1 MSNQS
6 YDEKVKDILDRVAK
20 GHLSTEEATTLIA
33 ALKPAAGDTS
43 AGGAGGGAAGG
54 AGGAT
59 AREPVAEEGTQDV
72 PHRSSTDWPAAED
85 LASPEVWAD
94 AVDSPTTNPTT
105 VPTTEP
111 TAESSTGPST
121 GAGVGPT
128 VGSST
133 GPSAGPTAGSSTG
146 SGAGQSAGSSTEPST
161 GPTAGQSAGPSTGPT
176 AGQSAGPSTGPTA
189 GQSAGPSAGPTA
201 GQSAGPTSGTTGDGS
216 AGSTAGPAAEPSA
229 ERDGA
234 TGPVSGTSGVQDSVV
249 DEEAEPV
256 EEEHSNVPIPSGVQR
271 VTVRAIGRRVR
282 LIGEP
287 AVNGVAVDGPHVI
300 KRDGDTLAISSEGDM
315 GVSIDGFSM
324 LRNPT
329 DLKAHVNGLAKEL
342 SIRVNPNLQ
351 VEVEVTGGSVNA
363 ERLPGLTRVRVTAGT
378 AKVADV
384 DGPIDVLVQAGS
396 ANLDAQITKGRS
408 RVRVESGTAQ
418 VALRRGSDVHVH
430 TEAQLG
436 RVTWSGAVSGQS
448 KDVEIGRGRA
458 ALDVEVLVGTAQI
471 TSD

>member
-6 YDEKVKDILDRVAK
+6 YDEKVKGILDRVAK
-20 GHLSTEEATTLIA
+20 GHLSTEEAATLIA
-33 ALKPAAGDTS
+33 ALKTEPSAGDAAT
-43 AGGAGGGAAGG
+43 AAGG
-54 AGGAT
+54 EA
-59 AREPVAEEGTQDV
+59 PVADGAPEARPSEGQLSAGAASDRPWPTGEDV
-72 PHRSSTDWPAAED
+72 P
-85 LASPEVWAD
+85 SPSVWAD
-94 AVDSPTTNPTT
+94 AVDSPTGESAVDAGAQPGA
-105 VPTTEP
+105 EP
-111 TAESSTGPST
+111 AAT
-121 GAGVGPT
+121 
-128 VGSST
+128 
-133 GPSAGPTAGSSTG
+133 
-146 SGAGQSAGSSTEPST
+146 
-161 GPTAGQSAGPSTGPT
+161 
-176 AGQSAGPSTGPTA
+176 
-189 GQSAGPSAGPTA
+189 
-201 GQSAGPTSGTTGDGS
+201 
-216 AGSTAGPAAEPSA
+216 PAAEPASEPVVA
-229 ERDGA
+229 PAADVV
-234 TGPVSGTSGVQDSVV
+234 TGEAVL
-249 DEEAEPV
+249 EEAEPV
-256 EEEHSNVPIPSGVQR
+256 EEQHSNVPIPSGVQR

-342 SIRVNPNLQ
+342 SIRVNPNLA

-363 ERLPGLTRVRVTAGT
+363 ERLPGLSRVRVTAGT
-378 AKVADV
+378 AKVTDV

-396 ANLDAQITKGRS
+396 ANLDAQLTKGRS

-418 VALRRGSDVHVH
+418 VALRRGSDVKVH

-436 RVTWSGAVSGQS
+436 RVTWTGAVSGQS

-471 TSD
+471 ATD

>member
-6 YDEKVKDILDRVAK
+6 YDEKVKAILDRVAK

-33 ALKPAAGDTS
+33 AIKPAADAGDTS
-43 AGGAGGGAAGG
+43 TADGPGAK
-54 AGGAT
+54 
-59 AREPVAEEGTQDV
+59 EPVAEEGTQDA
-72 PHRSSTDWPAAED
+72 PRRNSTDWPAAED

-94 AVDSPTTNPTT
+94 AVDSPA
-105 VPTTEP
+105 
-111 TAESSTGPST
+111 AERAP
-121 GAGVGPT
+121 
-128 VGSST
+128 
-133 GPSAGPTAGSSTG
+133 
-146 SGAGQSAGSSTEPST
+146 E
-161 GPTAGQSAGPSTGPT
+161 
-176 AGQSAGPSTGPTA
+176 
-189 GQSAGPSAGPTA
+189 
-201 GQSAGPTSGTTGDGS
+201 
-216 AGSTAGPAAEPSA
+216 PAAEA
-229 ERDGA
+229 
-234 TGPVSGTSGVQDSVV
+234 VV
-249 DEEAEPV
+249 EPAVEEAEPV

-329 DLKAHVNGLAKEL
+329 DLKAHVNGLAREL
-342 SIRVNPNLQ
+342 SIRVNPQLQ

-363 ERLPGLTRVRVTAGT
+363 ERLPGLSRVRVTAGT
-378 AKVADV
+378 AKVSDV

-436 RVTWSGAVSGQS
+436 RVTWTGAVSGQS

-471 TSD
+471 ASD

>member
-6 YDEKVKDILDRVAK
+6 YDQRVKDILDRVAK
-20 GHLSTEEATTLIA
+20 GHLSPEEATTLIA
-33 ALKPAAGDTS
+33 AITTGPSETAAPTAAATPAPET
-43 AGGAGGGAAGG
+43 
-54 AGGAT
+54 
-59 AREPVAEEGTQDV
+59 PVADASSEPSEPDV
-72 PHRSSTDWPAAED
+72 P
-85 LASPEVWAD
+85 SPSAWAD
-94 AVDSPTTNPTT
+94 AVDSPDATPPTP
-105 VPTTEP
+105 PTPP
-111 TAESSTGPST
+111 TPASPATPAT
-121 GAGVGPT
+121 PPT
-128 VGSST
+128 
-133 GPSAGPTAGSSTG
+133 PAAPAA
-146 SGAGQSAGSSTEPST
+146 SGA
-161 GPTAGQSAGPSTGPT
+161 
-176 AGQSAGPSTGPTA
+176 
-189 GQSAGPSAGPTA
+189 
-201 GQSAGPTSGTTGDGS
+201 
-216 AGSTAGPAAEPSA
+216 PAAA
-229 ERDGA
+229 EA
-234 TGPVSGTSGVQDSVV
+234 SSVQDSVV
-249 DEEAEPV
+249 DDAPVEVEEVEEV

-342 SIRVNPNLQ
+342 SIRVNPHLN
-351 VEVEVTGGSVNA
+351 VEIEVTGGSVNA
-363 ERLPGLTRVRVTAGT
+363 ERLPGLSKVRVTAGT
-378 AKVADV
+378 AKVTDV

-396 ANLDAQITKGRS
+396 AQLDAQITKGRS

-418 VALRRGSDVHVH
+418 VSLRRGSDVHVH

-436 RVTWSGAVSGQS
+436 RVTWTGAVSGQS

-471 TSD
+471 TSE

>member
-33 ALKPAAGDTS
+33 ALKTDPSEAAG
-43 AGGAGGGAAGG
+43 
-54 AGGAT
+54 T
-59 AREPVAEEGTQDV
+59 AEPVDEAPVADSAEPASEGKPPWPWPSGDDV
-72 PHRSSTDWPAAED
+72 PST
-85 LASPEVWAD
+85 SVWAD
-94 AVDSPTTNPTT
+94 AVDSPAA
-105 VPTTEP
+105 
-111 TAESSTGPST
+111 AES
-121 GAGVGPT
+121 
-128 VGSST
+128 
-133 GPSAGPTAGSSTG
+133 
-146 SGAGQSAGSSTEPST
+146 
-161 GPTAGQSAGPSTGPT
+161 
-176 AGQSAGPSTGPTA
+176 
-189 GQSAGPSAGPTA
+189 
-201 GQSAGPTSGTTGDGS
+201 
-216 AGSTAGPAAEPSA
+216 AEP
-229 ERDGA
+229 
-234 TGPVSGTSGVQDSVV
+234 VQDVV
-249 DEEAEPV
+249 EAEVEEEPV

-329 DLKAHVNGLAKEL
+329 DLRAHVNGLAKEL

-378 AKVADV
+378 AKVTDV

-396 ANLDAQITKGRS
+396 ADLDAQITKGRS
-408 RVRVESGTAQ
+408 RVRVESGTAK
-418 VALRRGSDVHVH
+418 VTLRRGSDVHVH
-430 TEAQLG
+430 TESQLG

-471 TSD
+471 ISD

>member
-6 YDEKVKDILDRVAK
+6 DYDQRVKDILDRVAT

-33 ALKPAAGDTS
+33 AIKPTASADAGDIS
-43 AGGAGGGAAGG
+43 AT
-54 AGGAT
+54 T
-59 AREPVAEEGTQDV
+59 ANGSSTQEPVADDV
-72 PHRSSTDWPAAED
+72 PTPAA
-85 LASPEVWAD
+85 WAD
-94 AVDSPTTNPTT
+94 AVDSPT
-105 VPTTEP
+105 
-111 TAESSTGPST
+111 AE
-121 GAGVGPT
+121 
-128 VGSST
+128 
-133 GPSAGPTAGSSTG
+133 
-146 SGAGQSAGSSTEPST
+146 
-161 GPTAGQSAGPSTGPT
+161 
-176 AGQSAGPSTGPTA
+176 
-189 GQSAGPSAGPTA
+189 
-201 GQSAGPTSGTTGDGS
+201 
-216 AGSTAGPAAEPSA
+216 PAAEP
-229 ERDGA
+229 
-234 TGPVSGTSGVQDSVV
+234 TGRHVGEPSLVQDSVV
-249 DEEAEPV
+249 DDVEAEPV
-256 EEEHSNVPIPSGVQR
+256 EEEHSNVPVPAGVQR

-342 SIRVNPNLQ
+342 SIRVNPSLQ

-378 AKVADV
+378 AKVTDV

-396 ANLDAQITKGRS
+396 ADLDAQITKGRS
-408 RVRVESGTAQ
+408 RVRVESGTAK
-418 VALRRGSDVHVH
+418 VLLRRGSDVHVH

-436 RVTWSGAVSGQS
+436 RVTWAGAVSGQS

-471 TSD
+471 ISD

>member
-6 YDEKVKDILDRVAK
+6 YDQQVKDILDRVAK

-33 ALKPAAGDTS
+33 AIKTTPS
-43 AGGAGGGAAGG
+43 
-54 AGGAT
+54 
-59 AREPVAEEGTQDV
+59 EPEA
-72 PHRSSTDWPAAED
+72 PAAEAPVAD
-85 LASPEVWAD
+85 EPSTSVWAD
-94 AVDSPTTNPTT
+94 AVDSPTA
-105 VPTTEP
+105 EP
-111 TAESSTGPST
+111 VAEPVVEPV
-121 GAGVGPT
+121 AEPVVEP
-128 VGSST
+128 V
-133 GPSAGPTAGSSTG
+133 AGPVV
-146 SGAGQSAGSSTEPST
+146 EPS
-161 GPTAGQSAGPSTGPT
+161 S
-176 AGQSAGPSTGPTA
+176 
-189 GQSAGPSAGPTA
+189 
-201 GQSAGPTSGTTGDGS
+201 
-216 AGSTAGPAAEPSA
+216 
-229 ERDGA
+229 
-234 TGPVSGTSGVQDSVV
+234 VQDVV
-249 DEEAEPV
+249 DAEDEAEPV
-256 EEEHSNVPIPSGVQR
+256 EEEHSNVPVPAGVQR

-342 SIRVNPNLQ
+342 SVRVNPSLQ

-378 AKVADV
+378 AKVTDV

-418 VALRRGSDVHVH
+418 VTLRRGSDVHVH

>member
-33 ALKPAAGDTS
+33 ALKTDPSEAAG
-43 AGGAGGGAAGG
+43 
-54 AGGAT
+54 T
-59 AREPVAEEGTQDV
+59 AE
-72 PHRSSTDWPAAED
+72 PAAEAPVAD
-85 LASPEVWAD
+85 DGDAASEGKPPWPWPSGDDVPSPTVWAD
-94 AVDSPTTNPTT
+94 AVDSPAAADAAGARHA
-105 VPTTEP
+105 
-111 TAESSTGPST
+111 AES
-121 GAGVGPT
+121 
-128 VGSST
+128 
-133 GPSAGPTAGSSTG
+133 
-146 SGAGQSAGSSTEPST
+146 
-161 GPTAGQSAGPSTGPT
+161 
-176 AGQSAGPSTGPTA
+176 
-189 GQSAGPSAGPTA
+189 
-201 GQSAGPTSGTTGDGS
+201 
-216 AGSTAGPAAEPSA
+216 
-229 ERDGA
+229 
-234 TGPVSGTSGVQDSVV
+234 VQDTVQDAVPADVV
-249 DEEAEPV
+249 EADAEEEPV
-256 EEEHSNVPIPSGVQR
+256 EEQHSNVPIPSGVQR

-396 ANLDAQITKGRS
+396 ASLDAQITKGRS

-418 VALRRGSDVHVH
+418 VVLRRGSDVHVH
-430 TEAQLG
+430 TESQLG

>member
-33 ALKPAAGDTS
+33 ALKTDPSEAADPAAD
-43 AGGAGGGAAGG
+43 A
-54 AGGAT
+54 
-59 AREPVAEEGTQDV
+59 PVADDV
-72 PHRSSTDWPAAED
+72 PST
-85 LASPEVWAD
+85 SVWAD
-94 AVDSPTTNPTT
+94 AVDSPT
-105 VPTTEP
+105 
-111 TAESSTGPST
+111 A
-121 GAGVGPT
+121 A
-128 VGSST
+128 
-133 GPSAGPTAGSSTG
+133 
-146 SGAGQSAGSSTEPST
+146 
-161 GPTAGQSAGPSTGPT
+161 
-176 AGQSAGPSTGPTA
+176 
-189 GQSAGPSAGPTA
+189 
-201 GQSAGPTSGTTGDGS
+201 
-216 AGSTAGPAAEPSA
+216 PAAEP
-229 ERDGA
+229 
-234 TGPVSGTSGVQDSVV
+234 VQDVV
-249 DEEAEPV
+249 EAEVEVEEEPV

-396 ANLDAQITKGRS
+396 ASLDAQITKGRS

-418 VALRRGSDVHVH
+418 VTLRRGSDVHVH
-430 TEAQLG
+430 TESQLG

>member
-6 YDEKVKDILDRVAK
+6 YDLQVKDILDRVAK
-20 GHLSTEEATTLIA
+20 GHLSSEEAATLIA
-33 ALKPAAGDTS
+33 AIKPTASADAGDTS
-43 AGGAGGGAAGG
+43 AANGAS
-54 AGGAT
+54 T
-59 AREPVAEEGTQDV
+59 QEPVADDV
-72 PHRSSTDWPAAED
+72 PSPAA
-85 LASPEVWAD
+85 WAD
-94 AVDSPTTNPTT
+94 AVDSPTAEPKSDP
-105 VPTTEP
+105 VAEPKSEP
-111 TAESSTGPST
+111 TARH
-121 GAGVGPT
+121 AG
-128 VGSST
+128 
-133 GPSAGPTAGSSTG
+133 
-146 SGAGQSAGSSTEPST
+146 EPS
-161 GPTAGQSAGPSTGPT
+161 
-176 AGQSAGPSTGPTA
+176 
-189 GQSAGPSAGPTA
+189 
-201 GQSAGPTSGTTGDGS
+201 
-216 AGSTAGPAAEPSA
+216 
-229 ERDGA
+229 
-234 TGPVSGTSGVQDSVV
+234 VVQDSVV
-249 DEEAEPV
+249 DDVVDDAEAEPV
-256 EEEHSNVPIPSGVQR
+256 EEEHSNVPVPAGVQR

-342 SIRVNPNLQ
+342 SIRVNPSLQ

-378 AKVADV
+378 AKVTDV

-396 ANLDAQITKGRS
+396 ADLDAQITKGRS
-408 RVRVESGTAQ
+408 RVRVESGTAK
-418 VALRRGSDVHVH
+418 VSLRRGSDVHVH

-436 RVTWSGAVSGQS
+436 RVTWAGAVSGQS

-471 TSD
+471 VSD

>member
-6 YDEKVKDILDRVAK
+6 YDQQVKDILDRVAK

-33 ALKPAAGDTS
+33 AIKTTPS
-43 AGGAGGGAAGG
+43 
-54 AGGAT
+54 
-59 AREPVAEEGTQDV
+59 EPEA
-72 PHRSSTDWPAAED
+72 PAAEAPVAD
-85 LASPEVWAD
+85 DVPSPSAWAA
-94 AVDSPTTNPTT
+94 AVDSPDADPAPAATAPSSA
-105 VPTTEP
+105 PSAPSAPSSEPITEP
-111 TAESSTGPST
+111 TSE
-121 GAGVGPT
+121 
-128 VGSST
+128 
-133 GPSAGPTAGSSTG
+133 
-146 SGAGQSAGSSTEPST
+146 
-161 GPTAGQSAGPSTGPT
+161 
-176 AGQSAGPSTGPTA
+176 
-189 GQSAGPSAGPTA
+189 
-201 GQSAGPTSGTTGDGS
+201 PTSGKH
-216 AGSTAGPAAEPSA
+216 AG
-229 ERDGA
+229 
-234 TGPVSGTSGVQDSVV
+234 GPVQDVV
-249 DEEAEPV
+249 DAEDEAEPV
-256 EEEHSNVPIPSGVQR
+256 EEEHSNVPVPAGVQR

-342 SIRVNPNLQ
+342 SIRVNPSLQ

-378 AKVADV
+378 AKVSDV

-396 ANLDAQITKGRS
+396 ADLDAQITKGRS
-408 RVRVESGTAQ
+408 RVRVESGTAK

-436 RVTWSGAVSGQS
+436 RVTWTGAVSGQS